1 MTMAFVDPRVRMRN
15 ALRTLIQ
22 ADPEHWH
29 APSLTVFRN
38 RLLDETGSDA
48 RPLAELLMEA
58 LQRGWR
64 ERMPRERVEPAR
76 WDALSAPFV
85 MQWSAERFV
94 QPDMAQ
100 WATECWA
107 LAFGVI
113 APEQLRIAPPSAP
126 APPRGA
132 TNVTKTPPDTSRG
145 VRPATRGTTRHA
157 VAGPTAARSPKPTSA
172 ARRSRYVPSTYA
184 GMSQPSPRMVWS
196 FAGAAIL
203 SYVFFIGRMYVSVR
217 ENKRM
222 EAAAVANA
230 TAANAIAANATAAN
244 ATTATVTSGADANG
258 AVANSAVADSSR
270 ARGGVADTVPM
281 VTSTARPLVTPDAA
295 PRAPSTAPTAAALG
309 YRTVIAAPSSA
320 ADSVAIDP
328 RASTR
333 SPGVP
338 SVTRSLLDQRVVDP
352 RRMLYVEPARRA
364 QGNSRPVPTAA
375 APASL
380 AFDEIVL
387 NNGTIM
393 RGRVEIVRAG
403 TVIFRDTRTGLRHE
417 IRKDSVDRI
426 ITEYGAPVR
435 FRVADADKTPSS
447 AKGAARRSESGPRA
461 RGVAGAYSI
470 RYDAAVAVG
479 SPECTDVWRRSPNST
494 DRATVRH
501 VPGADTLRIDFE
513 GGDTFL
519 SNMDDVGYFAS
530 TFRIVPDQ
538 ARSST
543 ALTTRLTGQFKADG
557 SLALQVIIVFFRRM
571 REGRDVTCTVTVNAT
586 GTRG

>member
-1 MTMAFVDPRVRMRN
+1 MTVVFVDPRVRMRN
-15 ALRTLIQ
+15 ALRALVH

-48 RPLAELLMEA
+48 RPLAELLLEA
-58 LQRGWR
+58 LHRGWR
-64 ERMPRERVEPAR
+64 ERMPRARVEPAR
-76 WDALSAPFV
+76 WDALAAPFV

-113 APEQLRIAPPSAP
+113 GPEQLRIAPPAAP
-126 APPRGA
+126 APARVAPSMVTTSPTTTRGGGG
-132 TNVTKTPPDTSRG
+132 T
-145 VRPATRGTTRHA
+145 TRGTTRPA
-157 VAGPTAARSPKPTSA
+157 AAGVGAARRANPTSGA
-172 ARRSRYVPSTYA
+172 SRSRYVPSTYA

-196 FAGAAIL
+196 FAGAAIFMYL
-203 SYVFFIGRMYVSVR
+203 FFIGRMYVSVR
-217 ENKRM
+217 ENKRL
-222 EAAAVANA
+222 EAAAAVARATLADTASTNA
-230 TAANAIAANATAAN
+230 GVIAD
-244 ATTATVTSGADANG
+244 SANG
-258 AVANSAVADSSR
+258 VSTNAAVASASNTPTTTPGALARDSAAVAGGVRDARDSSPR
-270 ARGGVADTVPM
+270 VA
-281 VTSTARPLVTPDAA
+281 
-295 PRAPSTAPTAAALG
+295 APTAEALG
-309 YRTVIAAPSSA
+309 YRTVIAAPSTA
-320 ADSVAIDP
+320 AEPAPTEPPSS
-328 RASTR
+328 RR

-338 SVTRSLLDQRVVDP
+338 SVTRSLLDQRVADP

-375 APASL
+375 APTSL

-387 NNGTIM
+387 NNGTTM
-393 RGRVEIVRAG
+393 RGRVEIVRSG

-435 FRVADADKTPSS
+435 FRVADASNAPSTAKS
-447 AKGAARRSESGPRA
+447 AAAAKSRSDNGPRT
-461 RGVAGAYSI
+461 RGVAGAYTI
-470 RYDAAVAVG
+470 RYGAAVAVG
-479 SPECTDVWRRSPNST
+479 SPECTDVWRRAPNST

-501 VPGADTLRIDFE
+501 VPGADTLRVDFD

-538 ARSST
+538 ARTST
-543 ALTTRLTGQFKADG
+543 ALTTRLTGQFKTDG

-571 REGRDVTCTVTVNAT
+571 REGRDLTCTVTVNAT
-586 GTRG
+586 GTRS

>member
-1 MTMAFVDPRVRMRN
+1 MTATFVDPRVRMRN
-15 ALRTLIQ
+15 ALRALVQ
-22 ADPEHWH
+22 SDPEHWH

-113 APEQLRIAPPSAP
+113 VPEQVRIAPPAAP
-126 APPRGA
+126 APPRTA
-132 TNVTKTPPDTSRG
+132 ANAASTSANTTKGGRVVSRG
-145 VRPATRGTTRHA
+145 TARPTTPGTTGRRPP
-157 VAGPTAARSPKPTSA
+157 VASGAS
-172 ARRSRYVPSTYA
+172 RSRYVPSTYA
-184 GMSQPSPRMVWS
+184 GMSQPSPRLVWS

-217 ENKRM
+217 ENKRL
-222 EAAAVANA
+222 EAAAAVATTTGEA
-230 TAANAIAANATAAN
+230 DTKLSVVDSGTRVAPTSAPVSVPSTSPMIASTAMA
-244 ATTATVTSGADANG
+244 
-258 AVANSAVADSSR
+258 ADSP
-270 ARGGVADTVPM
+270 A
-281 VTSTARPLVTPDAA
+281 ARP
-295 PRAPSTAPTAAALG
+295 SAPTAAALG
-309 YRTVIAAPSSA
+309 YRTVVAAPSTTIEPPPSEPLV
-320 ADSVAIDP
+320 SG
-328 RASTR
+328 R

-338 SVTRSLLDQRVVDP
+338 SVTRSLLDQRVADS

-364 QGNSRPVPTAA
+364 QGNSSPVPTAA

-387 NNGTIM
+387 NNGSTM
-393 RGRVEIVRAG
+393 QGRVEIVRSG
-403 TVIFRDTRTGLRHE
+403 TVIFRDMRTGLRHE

-426 ITEYGAPVR
+426 ITEFGAPVR
-435 FRVADADKTPSS
+435 FRVAEATTAGPATTS
-447 AKGAARRSESGPRA
+447 AAAARRRSDSGPRA
-461 RGVAGAYSI
+461 RGVAGVYTI
-470 RYDAAVAVG
+470 RYGAAVAVG
-479 SPECTDVWRRSPNST
+479 SPECTDVWRRAPNST

-501 VPGADTLRIDFE
+501 VPGADTLRVDFD

-557 SLALQVIIVFFRRM
+557 SLALQVIIVFYRRM
-571 REGRDVTCTVTVNAT
+571 REGRDLTCTVTVNAA

>member
-1 MTMAFVDPRVRMRN
+1 MTMSFVDPRVRMRN
-15 ALRTLIQ
+15 ALRALVQ

-64 ERMPRERVEPAR
+64 ERMPRERVDPSR

-113 APEQLRIAPPSAP
+113 APEQLRIVPPAAPT
-126 APPRGA
+126 PPRA
-132 TNVTKTPPDTSRG
+132 ASNAVSTSAN
-145 VRPATRGTTRHA
+145 ATRGGRPAPRGTARPTTPGGPVRRPP
-157 VAGPTAARSPKPTSA
+157 VASGTS
-172 ARRSRYVPSTYA
+172 RSRYVPSTYA
-184 GMSQPSPRMVWS
+184 GMTQPSPRLVWS
-196 FAGAAIL
+196 FAGAAIF

-217 ENKRM
+217 ENKRL
-222 EAAAVANA
+222 EAAAAVAN
-230 TAANAIAANATAAN
+230 TTIAADSNVAGVVDSATR
-244 ATTATVTSGADANG
+244 VPPTSAPVSVPNTSPMIAP
-258 AVANSAVADSSR
+258 SAVAADSPAS
-270 ARGGVADTVPM
+270 
-281 VTSTARPLVTPDAA
+281 
-295 PRAPSTAPTAAALG
+295 APSSAPTAAALG
-309 YRTVIAAPSSA
+309 YRTVVAAPSTTSEPPP
-320 ADSVAIDP
+320 SEPLVNG
-328 RASTR
+328 R

-338 SVTRSLLDQRVVDP
+338 SVTRSLLDQRVADP

-387 NNGTIM
+387 NNGTTM
-393 RGRVEIVRAG
+393 RGRVEIVRSG
-403 TVIFRDTRTGLRHE
+403 TVIFRDMRTGLRHE

-435 FRVADADKTPSS
+435 FRVADASNAASS
-447 AKGAARRSESGPRA
+447 AKPAAASKGRGESGPRA
-461 RGVAGAYSI
+461 RGVAGAYAI
-470 RYDAAVAVG
+470 RYGAAVAVG

-501 VPGADTLRIDFE
+501 MPGADTLRVDFE

-543 ALTTRLTGQFKADG
+543 ALTTRLTGQFKTDG
-557 SLALQVIIVFFRRM
+557 SLNLQVIIVFFRRM

-586 GTRG
+586 GTRS